1 MSLAQ
6 MKKSHLI
13 PIIAACILPLVISSC
28 SEESKAQLKVAQQ
41 KVVDQLTE
49 IFGKGQVALQ
59 MYRDRHAEIKKQVVA
74 IKVMVKRTDRK
85 IVEKEQQLAAIPPDQ
100 TQKRQIVKTMIDH
113 YSKHKEMLVAREQE
127 GIKALKKS
135 YDNYELV
142 KMKVELL
149 EEQIDS
155 AKAMGSFETA
165 LDPGATSTEINRLIE
180 KMETDLDMA
189 EAQFETGDLDL
200 DL

>member
-1 MSLAQ
+1 MSLVR

-100 TQKRQIVKTMIDH
+100 T
-113 YSKHKEMLVAREQE
+113 
-127 GIKALKKS
+127 
-135 YDNYELV
+135 
-142 KMKVELL
+142 
-149 EEQIDS
+149 
-155 AKAMGSFETA
+155 
-165 LDPGATSTEINRLIE
+165 
-180 KMETDLDMA
+180 
-189 EAQFETGDLDL
+189 
-200 DL
+200 